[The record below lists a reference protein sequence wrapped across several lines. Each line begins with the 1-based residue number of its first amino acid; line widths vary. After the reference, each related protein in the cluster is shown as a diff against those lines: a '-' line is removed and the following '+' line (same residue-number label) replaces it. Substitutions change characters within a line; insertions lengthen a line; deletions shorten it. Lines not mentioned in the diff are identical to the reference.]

1 MFALS
6 QECHWAADLILEQ
19 IGPAFGQCLVTS
31 GLFGSTWRSACDIDE
46 RDGQVV
52 LAKRTDEGAG
62 PGDHIRNGVDEWK
75 IDDALLK
82 VGDDQSGFGVERR
95 KGHF

>member
-1 MFALS
+1 
-6 QECHWAADLILEQ
+6 
-19 IGPAFGQCLVTS
+19 
-31 GLFGSTWRSACDIDE
+31 
-46 RDGQVV
+46 
-52 LAKRTDEGAG
+52 
-62 PGDHIRNGVDEWK
+62 VDEWK